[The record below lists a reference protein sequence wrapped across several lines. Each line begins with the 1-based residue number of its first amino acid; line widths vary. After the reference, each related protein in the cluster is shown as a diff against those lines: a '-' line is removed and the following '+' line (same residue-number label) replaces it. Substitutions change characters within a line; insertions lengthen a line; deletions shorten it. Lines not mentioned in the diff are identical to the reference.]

1 MNHIK
6 RLLGILMVMLAVL
19 PTFAN
24 GKGGDPN
31 IKEVVLEHIK
41 DSYDWHITN
50 IGEKPLVIRFAN
62 NSKQF
67 NWFPCILQFAIF
79 RSC

>member
-24 GKGGDPN
+24 GKGGDPS
-31 IKEVVLEHIK
+31 IKDVVLEHIK

-50 IGEKPLVIRFAN
+50 IGDKPLVI
-62 NSKQF
+62 QF

>member
-31 IKEVVLEHIK
+31 IKDVVLEHIK
-41 DSYDWHITN
+41 DSMT
-50 IGEKPLVIRFAN
+50 GTLL
-62 NSKQF
+62 
-67 NWFPCILQFAIF
+67 ILEI
-79 RSC
+79 SLWSYIYL